1 MNTALIVRISGQ
13 LDADTESWLDGK
25 FAEYDAARHAYL
37 ADRSDE
43 NGNAIAAV
51 RDEVNAMLRLKGYGA

>member
-13 LDADTESWLDGK
+13 LDDEMNSWLDEK

-37 ADRSDE
+37 ANRTPE
-43 NGNAIAAV
+43 NGAAIRAV